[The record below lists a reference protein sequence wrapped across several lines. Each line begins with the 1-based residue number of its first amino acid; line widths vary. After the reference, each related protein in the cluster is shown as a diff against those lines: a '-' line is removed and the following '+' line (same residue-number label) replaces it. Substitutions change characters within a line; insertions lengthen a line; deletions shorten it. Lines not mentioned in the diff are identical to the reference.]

1 MATTASS
8 ALTAGTTADVSRD
21 QFLKLLVAQLQ
32 AQDPLEPMK
41 NQEFT
46 AQLAQ
51 FSQLAGIEK
60 LNANFGDL
68 LAMQQITQGAGLIG
82 KSVTYTAADKT
93 THTGNVEG
101 FTVSDGH
108 LQLQIDG
115 KPIPITQV
123 QGMLAAA

>member
-1 MATTASS
+1 MAAIAAS
-8 ALTAGTTADVSRD
+8 AGTTADVSRE

-46 AQLAQ
+46 SQLAQ

-68 LAMQQITQGAGLIG
+68 LSLQQVTQGAGLIG
-82 KSVTYTAADKT
+82 KSVTYRAADKT
-93 THTGNVEG
+93 THTGSVEG
-101 FTVSDGH
+101 FSVVDGH
-108 LQLQIDG
+108 LQLRVSGQEVSIA
-115 KPIPITQV
+115 QV
-123 QGMLAAA
+123 QGMTAAAA